1 MKRMNLTFNKK
12 AYEILKKLE
21 EDSGIGKSEILRNA
35 VALINY
41 IEEKKREGYGIAI
54 IKDGEIKQEIITP

>member
-35 VALINY
+35 VTLISY
-41 IEEKKREGYGIAI
+41 IEEKKKEGYGIAI
-54 IKDGEIKQEIITP
+54 IKDGEIKQEIIIP

>member
-35 VALINY
+35 VTLISY
-41 IEEKKREGYGIAI
+41 IGEKKREGYGIAI
-54 IKDGEIKQEIITP
+54 IKDGEIKQEIIIP